1 LRDAQSTSAT
11 CISPLETTGDVNT
24 MLKNR
29 EATLASALESIS
41 ADTDGAATD
50 ADAGT
55 DVETATR
62 DGGTVPVDFTA
73 SGFTM
78 AQHNASGNANAYS
91 SDKVSRRELEALRAQ
106 SQSLSSIAQALIM
119 QIQALNKQVDCLL

>member
-1 LRDAQSTSAT
+1 
-11 CISPLETTGDVNT
+11 

-29 EATLASALESIS
+29 EATLPSALESIS

-78 AQHNASGNANAYS
+78 AQHNGNANAYS

>member
-78 AQHNASGNANAYS
+78 AQHNGNANAYS